1 MNLSEIFC
9 QAKAVDTLTRA
20 FSAGKSAH
28 AYIFEGIE
36 GVGKYTTAQAF
47 AKLLLC
53 QNPKSEIRPGG
64 QVSNL
69 KSQIIDS
76 CGKCPSCTAFEAG
89 SHPDFHHIYK
99 ELNKIS
105 RNPEHRKKQV
115 FELPI
120 YVIREFLIEKVQL
133 KPSFSASKVFV
144 VSETEELN
152 AESQNA
158 LLKVLEEPPNKS
170 FIILLCTKLD
180 NLLPT
185 TRSRCQI
192 VHFGPLSEDI
202 IIEKLSAKEID
213 KSESKFWARLFGG
226 SLGQAEFYSN
236 PEPSFYKIKKD
247 FLSRISRFQLAETV
261 DFAQWINSTASEFT
275 AAWLKVNPEANK
287 SDLGRQAKRAFVL
300 ILISAFTDA
309 MKLSFVGAKKM
320 TNFDQPGQIKLLAG
334 RFDPQECA
342 ERIERF
348 FESIR
353 YIDAAVNEKL
363 VFEHLLL
370 NCTESDII
378 NERSH

>member
-1 MNLSEIFC
+1 MNLSNIFC

-36 GVGKYTTAQAF
+36 GVGKYTTAAAF

-53 QNPKSEIRPGG
+53 EKPVKN
-64 QVSNL
+64 
-69 KSQIIDS
+69 DS

-89 SHPDFHHIYK
+89 SHPDFHHVYK

-105 RNPEHRKKQV
+105 RDSEHRKKQV

-133 KPSFSASKVFV
+133 KPTFSASKVFV

-192 VHFGPLSEDI
+192 VHFGPLSEEI
-202 IIEKLSAKEID
+202 IIEKLSAKGID
-213 KSESKFWARLFGG
+213 KAESKFWARLFGG

-236 PEPSFYKIKKD
+236 PELSFYKVKKD
-247 FLSRISRFQLAETV
+247 FLSRISKLQLAEVV
-261 DFAQWINSTASEFT
+261 DFAQWINSTAVEFT
-275 AAWLKVNPEANK
+275 AAWLKANPDANK
-287 SDLGRQAKRAFVL
+287 SDLGRQAKKTFVL
-300 ILISAFTDA
+300 ILISAFSDT
-309 MKLSFVGAKKM
+309 MKLSFVGAEKM
-320 TNFDQPGQIKLLAG
+320 TNFDQPAAIKQIAQ
-334 RFDPQECA
+334 RFAPEACA
-342 ERIERF
+342 ARIEQF
-348 FESIR
+348 FETIR
-353 YIDAAVNEKL
+353 FIDAAVNEKL

-370 NCTESDII
+370 NCVVSDII
-378 NERSH
+378 AVL